1 MGFDESNIKKFG
13 FKKSDWNK
21 AAKAYNETLDGGDE
35 GVCGEDSQLLL
46 KQMSAKLSGERHW
59 AIVLQSDSIP
69 QSEFDSKKQCIDFMI
84 DTHLR
89 LPLYTEL
96 CGFEKA
102 SVMWKHQCQK
112 SADEE
117 DEGDDKGDNDDGAQ
131 KGDPL
136 PLPDTMQNLQE
147 ENNRLR

>member
-46 KQMSAKLSGERHW
+46 EQLSVKLSGERHW
-59 AIVLQSDSIP
+59 AIVLHDDSIP
-69 QSEFDSKKQCIDFMI
+69 QSEFDTKKQCVDFMI
-84 DTHLR
+84 NTHLR
-89 LPLYTEL
+89 LPMHTEL
-96 CGFEKA
+96 CSFEKA

-112 SADEE
+112 STDEE

-131 KGDPL
+131 EGDPL